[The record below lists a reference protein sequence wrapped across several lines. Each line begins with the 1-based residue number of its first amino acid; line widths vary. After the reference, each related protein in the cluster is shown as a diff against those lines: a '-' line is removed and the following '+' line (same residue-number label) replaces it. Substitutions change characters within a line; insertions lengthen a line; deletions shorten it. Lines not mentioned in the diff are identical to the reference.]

1 MCIKTQIII
10 YYNGIIMNLPLEKK
24 KCNALNIRGEIV
36 FLYDTTVFF
45 KIVWGKISNFI
56 LFYTVKLL
64 I

>member
-1 MCIKTQIII
+1 
-10 YYNGIIMNLPLEKK
+10 MNLPLEKK
-24 KCNALNIRGEIV
+24 KGNALNIRGEIV

-45 KIVWGKISNFI
+45 KIVWGKISNFN